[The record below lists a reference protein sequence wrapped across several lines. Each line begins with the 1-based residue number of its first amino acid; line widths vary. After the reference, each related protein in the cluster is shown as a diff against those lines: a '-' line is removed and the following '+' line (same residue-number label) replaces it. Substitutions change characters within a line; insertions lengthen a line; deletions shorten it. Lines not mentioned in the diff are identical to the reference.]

1 MLTMRA
7 KPPTKGFSLLEVL
20 VALLVFSLG
29 LIGLAGL
36 MLVSAK
42 TNHGAY
48 LRSQAVFLAGNLA
61 DRMRANAVGVW
72 QNLYVGD
79 YPVGPNGQTCAQP
92 CTPNQLADHDRDDW
106 SAMLTNLMPNSGANV
121 ACARAPDAPALSAQQ
136 ILSRPPYDGLC
147 TLTVTWSE
155 QNLALGGDNSVQSFT
170 WVFKP

>member
-1 MLTMRA
+1 MLTVR
-7 KPPTKGFSLLEVL
+7 TNRGFSLLEVL

-61 DRMRANAVGVW
+61 DRMRANTVGVW
-72 QNLYVGD
+72 QDLYVGN
-79 YPVGPNGQTCAQP
+79 YPVAPNGQTCAQP
-92 CTPNQLADHDRDDW
+92 CTPGSLADYDRDSW
-106 SAMLTNLMPNSGANV
+106 SAMLSAMLPSAQANV
-121 ACARAPDAPALSAQQ
+121 ACQRPVDALALNAQQ
-136 ILSRPPYDGLC
+136 ILARPPYDGIC
-147 TLTVTWSE
+147 TLTITWSE
-155 QNLALGGDNSVQSFT
+155 QSLVLGVSNNAQSFS